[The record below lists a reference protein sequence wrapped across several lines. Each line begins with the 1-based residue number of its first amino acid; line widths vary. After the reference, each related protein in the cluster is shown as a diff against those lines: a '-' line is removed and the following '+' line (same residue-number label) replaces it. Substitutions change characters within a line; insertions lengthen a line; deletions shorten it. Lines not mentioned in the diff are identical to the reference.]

1 MANFN
6 GEKVISGTFGEAWLN
21 GKYVAEVLALEAKLE
36 IEKEDVPLSGKFV
49 TDSKFM
55 GYKGSGTLRM
65 HKANSRMIKELSDS
79 LKQGINP
86 RLQIMS
92 RVADPSAGGAEII
105 VIKDA
110 SFNDLSLIN
119 WELKKKGE
127 IEAPF
132 TFTDWKIEAAIEPAE

>member
-21 GKYVAEVLALEAKLE
+21 GEYIAEIMALEAKIE
-36 IEKEDVPLSGKFV
+36 IEKEDVPLAGRFA

-55 GYKGSGTLRM
+55 GYKGTGTLRM
-65 HKANSRMIKELSDS
+65 HKANSRMIKILSDN
-79 LKQGINP
+79 LKNGINP
-86 RLQIMS
+86 RIQITS
-92 RVADPSAGGAEII
+92 SLSDPSADGAERIL
-105 VIKDA
+105 IKDA

-127 IEAPF
+127 VEAPF
-132 TFTDWKIEAAIEPAE
+132 TFTDWEVQDSIQPRG

>member
-1 MANFN
+1 MAKFH
-6 GEKVISGTFGEAWLN
+6 GEQVISGTFGEAWLD
-21 GKYVAEVLALEAKLE
+21 GEYVAEVMGLEAKLE
-36 IEKEDVPLSGKFV
+36 IEKEDVPLSGKFA

-65 HKANSRMIKELSDS
+65 HKANSRMIKLLGDK

-86 RLQIMS
+86 RFQIVS
-92 RVADPSAGGAEII
+92 SLADPSAAGAERVI
-105 VIKDA
+105 IKDA

-127 IEAPF
+127 VEAPF
-132 TFTDWKIEAAIEPAE
+132 TFTDWTVADAIEPAK